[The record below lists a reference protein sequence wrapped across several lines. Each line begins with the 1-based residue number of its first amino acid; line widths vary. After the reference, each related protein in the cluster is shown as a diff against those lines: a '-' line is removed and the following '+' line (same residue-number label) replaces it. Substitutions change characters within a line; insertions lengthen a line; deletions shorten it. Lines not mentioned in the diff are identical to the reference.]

1 MISRIEL
8 DRLIKS
14 LPKEGLVDDEWRA
27 AASVATGV
35 FHEKNLPDIIKF
47 YSLNESLAKKWWDR
61 FNFSDI
67 GLAREKSKK
76 SKPQIILDSYVK
88 NNIGQT
94 VTVKLLAEDCDV
106 STPTIYS
113 YLDSNRHWF
122 KKISRGTYEIIDA
135 EKEREKAKNND
146 KQ

>member
-14 LPKEGLVDDEWRA
+14 LPKEGLVDDEWRT

-47 YSLNESLAKKWWDR
+47 YSLSEPLAQKWWDQ
-61 FNFSDI
+61 FNFSEI
-67 GLAREKSKK
+67 GLAREKSKR
-76 SKPQIILDSYVK
+76 SKPQLILDSYVK
-88 NNIGQT
+88 ENIGQT
-94 VTVKLLAEDCDV
+94 VTVKILAESCGV

-122 KKISRGTYEIIDA
+122 KKISRGTYEIINA
-135 EKEREKAKNND
+135 EKEREKAKND
-146 KQ
+146 GK